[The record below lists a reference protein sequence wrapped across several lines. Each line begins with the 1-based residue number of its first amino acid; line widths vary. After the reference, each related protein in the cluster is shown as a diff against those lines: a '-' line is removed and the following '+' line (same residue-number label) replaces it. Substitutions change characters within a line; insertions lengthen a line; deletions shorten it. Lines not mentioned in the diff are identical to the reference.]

1 MTKKDKEELPP
12 EEKNG
17 QDGKKHID
25 KENLK
30 WRVIFAVV
38 IIAVIVGFGLLGGWF
53 WFGLIFT
60 LSMIGLWEFYRAF
73 QMEWSVQGIAG
84 YVLGA
89 VYWLFLALELLDF
102 LFPTLIVGFLL
113 LMVLYVILYTK
124 TTLTKAF
131 ASYVGFLYAV
141 VMLSYLYRIRVGTDG
156 IILIW
161 LVFLAP
167 WGSDVMAY
175 FFGSLLGKH
184 KMVPHLSKNKTWEGT
199 IGGIFGSAAAGFLF
213 GLILSARFKDILTP
227 ILACTIISAGAGVI
241 SVFGDLFASA
251 IKRQTGIKDFSKLI
265 PGHGGILDRFDSVI
279 FVAPLFYYL
288 AQIFTPR

>member
-1 MTKKDKEELPP
+1 
-12 EEKNG
+12 N
-17 QDGKKHID
+17 HID
-25 KENLK
+25 KGNLK
-30 WRVIFAVV
+30 MRLIFAAV
-38 IIAVIVGFGLLGGWF
+38 IIVVIVGFGILGGWF
-53 WFGLIFT
+53 WFGLIFA
-60 LSMIGLWEFYRAF
+60 LSMGGLWEFYRAF
-73 QMEWSVQGIAG
+73 EMELSPQGIAG
-84 YVLGA
+84 YLLGT
-89 VYWLFLALELLDF
+89 VYWLFLALDKLDF
-102 LFPTLIVGFLL
+102 LFPTLIVGFLV
-113 LMVLYVILYTK
+113 LMAVYVFLYTK
-124 TTLTKAF
+124 STLTKAF
-131 ASYVGFLYAV
+131 ASYIGFLYAV

-156 IILIW
+156 IVLIW

-199 IGGIFGSAAAGFLF
+199 FGGIFGSALAGLLF
-213 GLILSARFKDILTP
+213 GLIAGRHFNDILTP
-227 ILACTIISAGAGVI
+227 ILACTVISAGAGII

-288 AQIFTPR
+288 AQIFIAH

>member
-1 MTKKDKEELPP
+1 MKNKSEEGQPSKDQK
-12 EEKNG
+12 EKN
-17 QDGKKHID
+17 HID
-25 KENLK
+25 KGNLK
-30 WRVIFAVV
+30 MRLIFAAV
-38 IIAVIVGFGLLGGWF
+38 IIVVIVGFGILGGWF

-73 QMEWSVQGIAG
+73 QMEWSLQGIAG

-89 VYWLFLALELLDF
+89 SYWLFLALDKLDF
-102 LFPTLIVGFLL
+102 LFPTLIVGFLF
-113 LMVLYVILYTK
+113 LMVIYVIRYTK
-124 TTLTKAF
+124 TTLTQAF

-141 VMLSYLYRIRVGTDG
+141 VMMSYLYRIRVGTDG
-156 IILIW
+156 IVLIW
-161 LVFLAP
+161 LVFLSP

-199 IGGIFGSAAAGFLF
+199 IGGIFGSALAGFLF
-213 GLILSARFKDILTP
+213 GLVTSAHFKDILTP
-227 ILACTIISAGAGVI
+227 ILACTIISAGAGII

-251 IKRQTGIKDFSKLI
+251 VKRQTGIKDFSKLI

-279 FVAPLFYYL
+279 FVAPLFFYL
-288 AQIFTPR
+288 AQIFIPH

>member
-1 MTKKDKEELPP
+1 MDK
-12 EEKNG
+12 N
-17 QDGKKHID
+17 HID
-25 KENLK
+25 KGNLK
-30 WRVIFAVV
+30 MRLIFAAV
-38 IIAVIVGFGLLGGWF
+38 IIVVIVGFGILGGWF

-60 LSMIGLWEFYRAF
+60 LSMVGLWEFYRAF
-73 QMEWSVQGIAG
+73 QMEWSPQGISG
-84 YVLGA
+84 YLLGA
-89 VYWLFLALELLDF
+89 VYWLFLALERLDF
-102 LFPTLIVGFLL
+102 LFPTLIVGFLV
-113 LMVLYVILYTK
+113 LMAVYVFLYTK

-131 ASYVGFLYAV
+131 ASYFGFLYAV

-156 IILIW
+156 IVLIW

-199 IGGIFGSAAAGFLF
+199 VGGIFGSALAGFLF
-213 GLILSARFKDILTP
+213 GLIAGRHFNDILTP
-227 ILACTIISAGAGVI
+227 ILACVVISIGAGII

-288 AQIFTPR
+288 AQIFIVH